1 MKIVLVTGMSGAGRS
16 TAARA
21 LEDQGY
27 FVMDNI
33 PPALIVKALDLLSDQ
48 VAKAAIVIDVRGGG
62 SLPQSIDAINT
73 LKSLKLDISI
83 LFLDAQTDEL
93 VHRFESSR
101 RPHPLQTGAG
111 LLEAINTE
119 RSLLGDLRSQAD
131 LIIDTTGLSPHD
143 ARRAIEAAFDASE
156 EAKVVVTLTS
166 FGFKHGTP
174 IDADLVFDVRFLPN
188 PHWNPVLK
196 PLSGKDEPVND
207 FVMSQPISVKYLDQI
222 QAVVETAISGYLE
235 DSKRYLTVAIGCTGG
250 RHRSVAMAE
259 NLASR
264 LVKDHVETY
273 LVHRDCD
280 RD

>member
-111 LLEAINTE
+111 LL
-119 RSLLGDLRSQAD
+119 LGDGQPRIISN

-196 PLSGKDEPVND
+196 PLSGKDELVND

-250 RHRSVAMAE
+250 RHRSVAMTE